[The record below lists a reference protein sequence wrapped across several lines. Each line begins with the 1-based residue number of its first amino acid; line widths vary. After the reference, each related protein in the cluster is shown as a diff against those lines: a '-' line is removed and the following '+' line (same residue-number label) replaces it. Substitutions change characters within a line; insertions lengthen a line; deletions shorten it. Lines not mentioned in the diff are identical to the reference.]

1 MANGIYDLIDRNLN
15 SAMDEY
21 SQKVYGPNGIAF
33 NSPNKLQYD
42 IDANAA
48 AARVPS
54 QVLEQIYPGITG
66 QLYGTLSDLAMPAF
80 ALGSSPFYD
89 MYQAGDRARAEYG
102 IFNDSDPNVLGV
114 TGDSEIPMGPSF
126 NEYARAVAAENI
138 PSSMMGRTL
147 GAGQNLADRIE
158 SGNFPLSLNNV
169 MDMGRSIKDNVGN
182 FFFSPAGAAEISPT
196 TNRNFDRDFSQLGDA
211 DSFRS
216 RMERMSERPSEN
228 TLQARQASSARS
240 LGMDKEIE
248 KEEGIFSLGDILAD
262 LGSKG
267 VEIFKDV
274 ADRTIKSQAYGG
286 VGTIL
291 GGPVVGGIGALAG
304 LLTGGNMFNSSPSQS
319 QITFDN
325 MTPGQQA
332 YTSSLY
338 NPGQLLSGYNQISAS
353 GVGALGTLQNRLGT
367 IQNTLAKQKNPSLVL
382 QQREQQI
389 KDAIDKSINIGES
402 EALQDPNRNVG
413 GIRTDIDVADG
424 GAETSGGKIVCT
436 MMNESYGFG
445 NFRNKIWLK
454 HSKNLPKEYEIGYHK
469 IFLPLVKF
477 AKGQGKLNKAV
488 KKTLEHVARHRTLD
502 LKQEMKGKTHLL
514 GRIYRKILE
523 PICFIVGKIS
533 NND

>member
-1 MANGIYDLIDRNLN
+1 MANGIYDLISRSIQDAKNSVGANNLN
-15 SAMDEY
+15 NFAQNMVPGLGQHIQDLEGIKQTTRGPEY
-21 SQKVYGPNGIAF
+21 FQKSTENMTQNISDAYGKAPVVGGINQGLIEMMAPVG
-33 NSPNKLQYD
+33 SL
-42 IDANAA
+42 AA
-48 AARVPS
+48 G
-54 QVLEQIYPGITG
+54 L
-66 QLYGTLSDLAMPAF
+66 
-80 ALGSSPFYD
+80 FYD
-89 MYQAGDRARAEYG
+89 PYSAYDRMEPGSGFKGYREALAKENMG
-102 IFNDSDPNVLGV
+102 TSLPNRFVG
-114 TGDSEIPMGPSF
+114 
-126 NEYARAVAAENI
+126 AAQ
-138 PSSMMGRTL
+138 P
-147 GAGQNLADRIE
+147 LANRIE

-182 FFFSPAGAAEISPT
+182 FFFSPAGAAERITPNIPGNVPS
-196 TNRNFDRDFSQLGDA
+196 NFVDAGRDFSQLGDV

-216 RMERMSERPSEN
+216 MMERMSERPSEN

-262 LGSKG
+262 LGRKG
-267 VEIFKDV
+267 VEGFKDV
-274 ADRTIKSQAYGG
+274 AGRGIKSQAYGG

-304 LLTGGNMFNSSPSQS
+304 LLTGGDMFNKNTLSQR
-319 QITFDN
+319 TFDS
-325 MTPGQQA
+325 MTPGQQS
-332 YTSSLY
+332 YTSGLY
-338 NPGQLLSGYNQISAS
+338 NPGELLEGYNQIS
-353 GVGALGTLQNRLGT
+353 GTGKGAIGTLGDRLST
-367 IQNTLAKQKNPSLVL
+367 IQNTLTKQGANPSTVL

-389 KDAIDKSINIGES
+389 KDAINRSINIGER
-402 EALQDPNRNVG
+402 EALADPNKNVG